1 MLDSLPVS
9 EIGLMGGLALFFALL
24 IGHAVADFPLQGEF
38 LSRGKNRHL
47 APPPLADGDSSPR
60 RLWIYLM
67 SAHTL
72 THAGFVWVITGSA
85 LLAFVEFVVHW
96 IIDFLKCERSTGFEL
111 DQWLHISTK
120 AVYVILIWG
129 GLVGGG

>member
-1 MLDSLPVS
+1 MISSLPVS
-9 EIGLMGGLALFFALL
+9 DIDLMGALVLFFALA
-24 IGHAVADFPLQGEF
+24 IGHAIADFPLQGEF

-47 APPPLADGDSSPR
+47 PPPPLADGDSSPR

-85 LLAFVEFVVHW
+85 LLAFAEFVIHFL
-96 IIDFLKCERSTGFEL
+96 IDSLKCERWTGFET
-111 DQWLHISTK
+111 DQWLHIATK
-120 AVYVILIWG
+120 VVYVIVIWC
-129 GLVGGG
+129 GLV